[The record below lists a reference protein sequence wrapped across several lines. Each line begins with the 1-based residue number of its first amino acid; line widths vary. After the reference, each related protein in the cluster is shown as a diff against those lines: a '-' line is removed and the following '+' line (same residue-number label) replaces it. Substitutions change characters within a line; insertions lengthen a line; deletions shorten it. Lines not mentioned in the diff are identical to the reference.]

1 MKMTSGI
8 VLVVLALSPSL
19 AVDKLKPEELI
30 AKHLDSLGT
39 PEARARVESF
49 IANGTV
55 TMGGV
60 VGAGAG
66 ELTGKVTILST
77 GGKMRVGMEFPSK
90 SFPGDHYAF
99 DGKDVT
105 VSTIQAGTRSF
116 VGAFLYQ
123 NPNLISEGLLS
134 GALTTNWALLHVN
147 TRKPRLSYAGIKKV
161 KEVPLHAL
169 KYRPR
174 KGADDLEITL
184 YFDSENFRHMRSE
197 LRYEARNNIGDPA
210 RSAGQS
216 DNVLVISEDFEKFEK
231 VEGLTLPTIYRIE
244 ANLTGARTLVYR
256 WVLVLNEFF
265 LNKPMEPAY
274 FKVN

>member
-1 MKMTSGI
+1 MISGI
-8 VLVVLALSPSL
+8 LLVVLALPPAG

-30 AKHLDSLGT
+30 AKHLEALGT
-39 PEARARVESF
+39 PEARARFETF

-66 ELTGKVTILST
+66 ELTGKITILST

-99 DGKDVT
+99 DGKEVT

-161 KEVPLHAL
+161 KETPLHAL
-169 KYRPR
+169 KYKPR
-174 KGADDLEITL
+174 KGADDMEIML
-184 YFDSENFRHMRSE
+184 YFDLENFRHVRSE
-197 LRYEARNNIGDPA
+197 LRYEARNEILGDSA

-256 WVLVLNEFF
+256 WLLVLNEFF